1 MLHFSGHSLITLAS
15 KNPLLLTDN
24 VLFSSNNL
32 SLSFLKA
39 SNSSYMLSLSN
50 TESGDCNFT
59 VEVGD
64 ENSGKAG
71 NDVELGDYS
80 S

>member
-1 MLHFSGHSLITLAS
+1 
-15 KNPLLLTDN
+15 
-24 VLFSSNNL
+24 
-32 SLSFLKA
+32 
-39 SNSSYMLSLSN
+39 MLSVCN
-50 TESGDCNFT
+50 TESGDRNVT

>member
-1 MLHFSGHSLITLAS
+1 
-15 KNPLLLTDN
+15 
-24 VLFSSNNL
+24 
-32 SLSFLKA
+32 
-39 SNSSYMLSLSN
+39 MLSLSN
-50 TESGDCNFT
+50 TESGDCNVT

-64 ENSGKAG
+64 ESSGKAG